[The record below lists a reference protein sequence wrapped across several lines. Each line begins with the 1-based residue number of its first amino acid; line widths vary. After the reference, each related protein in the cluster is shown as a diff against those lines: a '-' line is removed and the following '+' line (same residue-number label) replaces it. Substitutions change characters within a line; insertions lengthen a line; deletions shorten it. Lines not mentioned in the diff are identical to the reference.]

1 MFSPAEQ
8 PSDERRPMNLI
19 ARGLRSFGQFW
30 WEFLIGDAPELFGA
44 TVVIVVL
51 ALVLRHHR
59 DVAYIVVPSTAII
72 LLVAS
77 TLGAARRSRR
87 GS

>member
-1 MFSPAEQ
+1 
-8 PSDERRPMNLI
+8 MNLI

-30 WEFLIGDAPELFGA
+30 WEFLIGDAPELFAA
-44 TVVIVVL
+44 TVVVVIL

-59 DVAYIVVPSTAII
+59 DLAYVVLPLTTAA

-77 TLGAARRSRR
+77 TVRAARRSRHDSAPTVR
-87 GS
+87 PDRAPTS